1 MMNIVLND
9 NELNYKIIVERHQD
23 LPPVAMPMLPF

>member
-1 MMNIVLND
+1 MYAIIVKGKNI
-9 NELNYKIIVERHQD
+9 KIIVERHQD